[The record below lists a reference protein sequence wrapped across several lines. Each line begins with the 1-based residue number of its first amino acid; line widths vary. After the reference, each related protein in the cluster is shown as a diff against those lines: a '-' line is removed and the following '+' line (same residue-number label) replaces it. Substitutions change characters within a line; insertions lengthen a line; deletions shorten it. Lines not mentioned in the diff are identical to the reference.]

1 MVCIRDCIV
10 LRHNN
15 QIPFFETKLR
25 SLRHLDFMENCGR
38 LLLHCI
44 TEVWQ
49 NTEQLE
55 KLTLFV
61 FNGLNCHEVNN
72 NNYNGMTMQEGNEN
86 TTHISIKY
94 SYIN

>member
-15 QIPFFETKLR
+15 QIPFFETKFR
-25 SLRHLDFMENCGR
+25 SLRQLDFMENCGR
-38 LLLHCI
+38 LLLHCT

-55 KLTLFV
+55 KTDIVRF
-61 FNGLNCHEVNN
+61 
-72 NNYNGMTMQEGNEN
+72 
-86 TTHISIKY
+86 
-94 SYIN
+94 